1 MEWHYLDNQKQQ
13 IGPIDEADIKGLVAN
28 GTMKKTT
35 MVWNESLENWLPAC
49 DSSLR
54 TFFLASRTPPPPPNS
69 APTKAP
75 PHLPDPTVALGK
87 DENGVLDDFTKAEYG
102 KVHYAGDIN
111 FPTAKNSISGK
122 IFIFVGGIAGFAL
135 GGMLSMAIGLHN
147 LLVPMGG
154 AMIGAFVGSGIH
166 KAVSSG
172 IKSKRK

>member
-1 MEWHYLDNQKQQ
+1 MEWYYLDNQKQQ
-13 IGPIDEADIKGLVAN
+13 IGPIDEADIKSLVAN

-54 TFFLASRTPPPPPNS
+54 TLFPASKTPPPPPNS

-75 PHLPDPTVALGK
+75 PHLPAPTVALGR
-87 DENGVLDDFTKAEYG
+87 DENAVLDDFTKAEYG
-102 KVHYAGDIN
+102 NCETYPI
-111 FPTAKNSISGK
+111 FPNAKKSVSGK
-122 IFIFVGGIAGFAL
+122 ICIIVGGCVGFLCLGLPIFYETGKHGGVGIPIIFAAL
-135 GGMLSMAIGLHN
+135 GAYAGK
-147 LLVPMGG
+147 
-154 AMIGAFVGSGIH
+154 FIH